1 MGQHHNHHSQQHH
14 HNSAADDGDGVSQ
27 RVISPRFSGPM
38 TRRAQS
44 FKRNNNGNN
53 SQNNQSGSGLGNSS
67 GNSSLSNH
75 SHHEISVLN
84 SPRSEVNGTVV
95 SSDLFESFVE
105 KKQSRLSKL
114 TQRVH
119 LKKNI
124 GSFNVDF
131 GLGLELKGKR
141 KLGHWMFFVFC
152 GACLF
157 LGVLKF
163 CVSGWFGST
172 IERVG
177 SNQVGFL
184 FFPVNICYMVMN

>member
-1 MGQHHNHHSQQHH
+1 MGQHHNHHSQQLH
-14 HNSAADDGDGVSQ
+14 HNSGADADGVSQ

-38 TRRAQS
+38 TRRAHS
-44 FKRNNNGNN
+44 FKRNNNGNS
-53 SQNNQSGSGLGNSS
+53 SQNNQSGSGS
-67 GNSSLSNH
+67 GSSSLSNH

-84 SPRSEVNGTVV
+84 SPRSEINSNAVTG
-95 SSDLFESFVE
+95 DAFESFVE

-163 CVSGWFGST
+163 CVNGWFGST

-184 FFPVNICYMVMN
+184 LFSVNFCYMALN